1 MSGVLQMNNLN
12 INGEVFIPIDDAR
25 DYLADKLAVYELKIL
40 YFHYIG
46 FAYYYREL
54 DEPMGC
60 LDEAIF
66 YADRER
72 VYVDGVIEIHAS
84 YFWQSLPD
92 VADSV
97 YTQNFHLHT
106 GKVNGKDLFIEPG
119 SYFAGQSILLSNSIV
134 YAKQSNLDAL
144 AKQYGI
150 PKNIENCDDFN
161 DKQEVNAPKTDA
173 EPPPPEEV
181 LKVKDKMS
189 IPEQR
194 TKAIRKYIKDN
205 PDFPGAVTHIE
216 AWEQL
221 IQVNKDLFRPSSQS
235 LIKSTFKG
243 VEFKRGRPPLKIRE
257 TEPKRSDDF

>member
-25 DYLADKLAVYELKIL
+25 DYLADERAVYELETL

-66 YADRER
+66 YADPER
-72 VYVDGVIEIHAS
+72 VYVDGVIEMDATAVS
-84 YFWQSLPD
+84 CFWQAPHD
-92 VADSV
+92 GADFF

-119 SYFAGQSILLSNSIV
+119 SYFAGQSILLRNSIV

-194 TKAIRKYIKDN
+194 TKAIRKHIKDN
-205 PDFPGAVTHIE
+205 PDFPGAITQKE

-221 IQVNKDLFRPSSQS
+221 RQVNKDLFRPSSQS
-235 LIKSTFKG
+235 LIKRTFKG
-243 VEFKRGRPPLKIRE
+243 VEFKRGRPRQ
-257 TEPKRSDDF
+257 F